1 MTFTDIVLI
10 TALLWAGWKGFSRG
24 LIIEVASL
32 VALVLGT
39 FAAIRFSDFA
49 AGIISGYIDME
60 PRVLHIL
67 SFSVTFILV
76 MLAVILI
83 GRILEKLVN
92 LVMLGFLN
100 KLAGT
105 VFSILKVAVA
115 LSVLMML
122 LNAVDPG
129 KKLISQE
136 EREGS
141 RLYTPVERLAPTLM
155 RWFGI
160 NDIPIKPVLLEEEEP
175 LPALDPH
182 HAEDTTG

>member
-1 MTFTDIVLI
+1 MTFTDIVLLA
-10 TALLWAGWKGFSRG
+10 ALLWAGWKGFSRG

-39 FAAIRFSDFA
+39 FAAIRFSGVA
-49 AGIISGYIDME
+49 AGIINSYVDME

-92 LVMLGFLN
+92 LVMLGLLN
-100 KLAGT
+100 KLAGS
-105 VFSILKVAVA
+105 VFSVLKVAVV
-115 LSVLMML
+115 LSVLMMM

-129 KKLISQE
+129 KKLISEE
-136 EREGS
+136 ERRGS
-141 RLYTPVERLAPTLM
+141 RLYAPVEHLAPLVLGFLGM
-155 RWFGI
+155 
-160 NDIPIKPVLLEEEEP
+160 DEIPIKPVQLEE
-175 LPALDPH
+175 
-182 HAEDTTG
+182 AE